1 MHLTSCTSAP
11 LLCNLLSQPA
21 SETIGWADSMMRK
34 LASKTLVTSLVACM
48 QVGVMHTNY
57 LDYARREDNGNVKE
71 LLLK

>member
-1 MHLTSCTSAP
+1 
-11 LLCNLLSQPA
+11 
-21 SETIGWADSMMRK
+21 MMRK